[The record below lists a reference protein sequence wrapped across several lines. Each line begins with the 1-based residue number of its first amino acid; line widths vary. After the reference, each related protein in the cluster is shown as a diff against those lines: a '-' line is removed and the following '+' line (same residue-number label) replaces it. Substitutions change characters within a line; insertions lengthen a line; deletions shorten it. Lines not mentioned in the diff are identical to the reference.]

1 MNMASFKIRL
11 GNNIPIREYIKK
23 MKKKKEKEKE
33 QKILKSVKFQFKKNS
48 KIIHNLTISLDGIKR
63 KYNY

>member
-48 KIIHNLTISLDGIKR
+48 KIIHNLTTA
-63 KYNY
+63 